1 MIESRIFGYARVSTQ
16 EQNLDRQIN
25 DLQQYVEKENI
36 LFDKVSGKN
45 LDRPVY
51 QALKGALGLRK
62 GDVLYITSLDRLS
75 RNKEDIKTELL
86 WFKNHGITLKIID
99 LPTSMIEVP
108 KGQEWILEMIT
119 NVLIEVLS
127 SIAQQE
133 RITILQRQR
142 AGIAAAKQKGK
153 HLGRPPLKMP
163 DNFEQQ
169 YLKWKKKG
177 ITAKTAMQT
186 LGMAKSSFYKLVKI
200 YENKNII

>member
-1 MIESRIFGYARVSTQ
+1 
-16 EQNLDRQIN
+16 
-25 DLQQYVEKENI
+25 
-36 LFDKVSGKN
+36 
-45 LDRPVY
+45 
-51 QALKGALGLRK
+51 
-62 GDVLYITSLDRLS
+62 
-75 RNKEDIKTELL
+75 
-86 WFKNHGITLKIID
+86 
-99 LPTSMIEVP
+99 MIEVP

-169 YLKWKKKG
+169 YLKWKKKE

-200 YENKNII
+200 YENKNIK

>member
-169 YLKWKKKG
+169 YLKWKKKE

-200 YENKNII
+200 YENKNIK

>member
-45 LDRPVY
+45 LNRPVY

-86 WFKNHGITLKIID
+86 WFKSHGITLKIID

-169 YLKWKKKG
+169 YLKWKKKE

-200 YENKNII
+200 YENKNIK

>member
-25 DLQQYVEKENI
+25 DLQQYVDKENI

-86 WFKNHGITLKIID
+86 WFKSHEITLKIID

-169 YLKWKKKG
+169 YLKWKKKE

-200 YENKNII
+200 YENKNIK